1 MKGDW
6 NGILINFGHGYLG
19 DQGHSS
25 KVKNVD
31 DWLPVTGNRNASWW
45 YATFHNVTAMVG
57 AGVLG
62 LPNAMVYMTWCV
74 PFFLFQPPTLVNQLQ
89 HPYLTIPQNY
99 STFNVSN
106 DLLNIT
112 VRCSKLCRKRLKFK
126 LSSQHPSLH
135 SEGPR

>member
-1 MKGDW
+1 ME
-6 NGILINFGHGYLG
+6 

-62 LPNAMVYMTWCV
+62 LPNAMVYMTWLV
-74 PFFLFQPPTLVNQLQ
+74 PLVLILLSHPLTLVNQLQ
-89 HPYLTIPQNY
+89 HFASHNP
-99 STFNVSN
+99 
-106 DLLNIT
+106 
-112 VRCSKLCRKRLKFK
+112 
-126 LSSQHPSLH
+126 
-135 SEGPR
+135 

>member
-1 MKGDW
+1 M
-6 NGILINFGHGYLG
+6 INFGHGYVG

-62 LPNAMVYMTWCV
+62 LPNAMVYMTWSVSFFSLWTTYSCESTTISV
-74 PFFLFQPPTLVNQLQ
+74 PSQSIT
-89 HPYLTIPQNY
+89 
-99 STFNVSN
+99 
-106 DLLNIT
+106 LLNIH
-112 VRCSKLCRKRLKFK
+112 CFYGPSKYNNKMLENL
-126 LSSQHPSLH
+126 
-135 SEGPR
+135 

>member
-1 MKGDW
+1 M
-6 NGILINFGHGYLG
+6 HVG

-62 LPNAMVYMTWCV
+62 LPNAMVYMTWSV
-74 PFFLFQPPTLVNQLQ
+74 PLSFFSLSPAYLRESNSNIYP
-89 HPYLTIPQNY
+89 HLTIR
-99 STFNVSN
+99 
-106 DLLNIT
+106 NIT
-112 VRCSKLCRKRLKFK
+112 YSALRARAV
-126 LSSQHPSLH
+126 
-135 SEGPR
+135 GPRSECNSGMLGNLERQTQIQTELPASTSCCIPSACIDG

>member
-1 MKGDW
+1 VE
-6 NGILINFGHGYLG
+6 

-62 LPNAMVYMTWCV
+62 LPNAMVYMTWLV
-74 PFFLFQPPTLVNQLQ
+74 PLVLFSL
-89 HPYLTIPQNY
+89 IR
-99 STFNVSN
+99 
-106 DLLNIT
+106 LLW
-112 VRCSKLCRKRLKFK
+112 
-126 LSSQHPSLH
+126 
-135 SEGPR
+135 